1 MGKNRKYR
9 NTVAEG
15 RLLPSLIEMGQM
27 LLTFFLVTIGWIIF
41 RAENIGQAW
50 TYVSRICN
58 SSLFTMPFLYVGT
71 KKAALFALLM
81 LVVEWLFKD
90 KRFTWDF
97 AGIPKWIP
105 IVASYSLILVIL
117 EFAAHSQSFIYFQF

>member
-1 MGKNRKYR
+1 
-9 NTVAEG
+9 
-15 RLLPSLIEMGQM
+15 M

-50 TYVSRICN
+50 AYVCRICDA
-58 SSLFTMPFLYVGT
+58 SLFSMPFLYVGA
-71 KKAALFALLM
+71 KKTALFALLM

-90 KRFTWDF
+90 RRFAWDF
-97 AGIPKWIP
+97 SGVPKWIP
-105 IVASYSLILVIL
+105 VVASYALILVIL

>member
-1 MGKNRKYR
+1 
-9 NTVAEG
+9 
-15 RLLPSLIEMGQM
+15 M

-50 TYVSRICN
+50 TYVSRICD

-71 KKAALFALLM
+71 KKAVLFILLM

-90 KRFTWDF
+90 KRFAWDF
-97 AGIPKWIP
+97 AGMPKWVS
-105 IVASYSLILVIL
+105 IVASYLMILVIL
-117 EFAAHSQSFIYFQF
+117 EFSAHSQSFIYFQF